1 MLYIYLTRFLLINL
15 LWLAFIPAHAQ
26 LDTQHW
32 MPPVWEPQANDPSNF
47 GGQSQPTQLVIS
59 TPFSETEVTVALTDG
74 TVVSTGTAEP
84 GSPLIV
90 PLDTVQGMTYE
101 AFTAEDDKGLI
112 ITSEQPVSVVYR
124 NISNRNQAL
133 ASLKGRF
140 ALGQDFR
147 AGTQTRVSDEKY
159 GFDDVHFISMMATED
174 NTTIT
179 IDAPAG
185 KVLGNGENT
194 ITLTLNRNQ
203 TYLVRNSNADIG
215 TVTDTGPYDPTPTSF
230 TLAQG
235 DNLLNNLAGTHVT
248 ADKPIAVMSG
258 GQHLR
263 FPKLETTAPDE
274 PVKPDADA
282 GIDQAMPLRSG
293 IYNIIGTEYIVAR
306 GGTQRNENVP
316 NDPDDPT
323 DYAIV
328 IGTAPNTEVRV
339 DGTLEV
345 TIGEGDIYEYTL
357 PGGRLALDQPHYIQ
371 TSAPTYVYHFSG
383 LKNHELGMS
392 IVPPIDC
399 AGSQYLSFNRFGGA
413 NDENRIHIFAPVAA
427 FAEPTSLTI
436 NGQPYTDFEGGA
448 FDGELLDV
456 PEIAWQ
462 TFSFAYPD
470 GQQPNV
476 IVRSG
481 EYFHLAVVVGGPLP
495 TASSVGAPGG
505 TYAFLS
511 NFARKV
517 DVLDPD
523 ENFPTARYVADTVLQ
538 GDSVTHCLL
547 LASCRDIYQIDSIQ
561 TTPNTGRAYPQAEPG
576 EPNDTCLV
584 YVPRTDYLGNDTI
597 TVFVSNE
604 LGVQGKV
611 DLVFHVN
618 GFPAA
623 VADTVVISVNEV
635 ASGNLLANDRNV
647 EVGEV
652 ATLVPDQDVS
662 NGTLVLNPD
671 GTFTYTPNAGFQ
683 GEDQFTYQVCDD
695 LEPDSCSS
703 AEVLI
708 LVGPFIE
715 DVLKPGTEDQPV
727 TFTTEDFAE
736 AFTDGTRPL
745 STIRIESL
753 PATGT
758 LTLDGAPVTAG
769 QAIPADAIANL
780 TFTPA
785 LNSTDTVRFQWNGS
799 SDGTIYA
806 LEPANV
812 IIPIEPVVD
821 GVFSAEDTTL
831 TVDRNVAFTANLN
844 NSINDPE
851 GLGYTFTTT
860 PVTAPQQGT
869 ATLTDDGILTYTSTG
884 SFLGTDSLVYE
895 VCTNTDPP
903 VCDQATVTFIVVV
916 PEGDETDT
924 DGDGIP
930 DGEEVGP
937 DPANPQDSDGDGI
950 PDYLDPLEREL
961 LIYDGFAPGRGDDVW
976 VIEGITNPQYIN
988 NNVKIY
994 NRWGNLVYE
1003 TDSYNNADR
1012 AWTGEANVS
1021 TILGVNEVPDGT
1033 YFYIINLGNNEPPRT
1048 GYVVLV
1054 R

>member
-1 MLYIYLTRFLLINL
+1 MLQTYLTRFLLINL
-15 LWLAFIPAHAQ
+15 LWLAFIPAYAQ

-32 MPPVWEPQANDPSNF
+32 MPPVWEPQANGPSNF

-59 TPFSETEVTVALTDG
+59 TPFSETEVTVTLTDG

-215 TVTDTGPYDPTPTSF
+215 TVTDPGPYDPTPTSF

-248 ADKPIAVMSG
+248 SDKPITVMSG

-263 FPKLETTAPDE
+263 FPEAPVTPPDD
-274 PVKPDADA
+274 PIKPDADA
-282 GIDQAMPLRSG
+282 GIDQIVPVTSG
-293 IYNIIGTEYIVAR
+293 IYPMLGTDYIVVR
-306 GGTQRNENVP
+306 GGTQRDEGE
-316 NDPDDPT
+316 DSDLEDIT
-323 DYAIV
+323 DYAII
-328 IGTAPNTEVRV
+328 IGTEANTEITI
-339 DGTLEV
+339 DEIPIF
-345 TIGEGDIYEYTL
+345 TIGEGEIYEYTL
-357 PGGRLALDQPHYIQ
+357 PGGRDALGEPHHIR
-371 TSAPTYVYHFSG
+371 TSAPAYVYHFSG
-383 LKNHELGMS
+383 LSNHELGMS
-392 IVPPIDC
+392 IVPSIDC
-399 AGSQYLSFNRFGGA
+399 AGSQYLSFNRFGSPD
-413 NDENRIHIFAPVAA
+413 DENRIHIMAPAAA
-427 FAEPTSLTI
+427 FEASDPLTI
-436 NGQPYTDFEGGA
+436 NGQPYTDFDATSQDIDAVGWSTIS
-448 FDGELLDV
+448 FD
-456 PEIAWQ
+456 
-462 TFSFAYPD
+462 YPATLP
-470 GQQPNV
+470 PNV
-476 IVRSG
+476 IVQSS
-481 EYFHLAVVVGGPLP
+481 EYFHLAAVVGGPLP

-584 YVPRTDYLGNDTI
+584 YVPRTDYLGNDTV

-604 LGVQGKV
+604 LGIPGKV
-611 DLVFHVN
+611 DLIFHIN
-618 GFPAA
+618 GFPVA
-623 VADTVVISVNEV
+623 VADTVAISVDGV
-635 ASGNLLANDRNV
+635 ASGNVLTNDRNV

-683 GEDQFTYQVCDD
+683 GEDQFTYQICDD

-703 AEVLI
+703 AVVLI
-708 LVGPFIE
+708 LVGPFVE

-727 TFTTEDFAE
+727 TFAIDDFAQ
-736 AFTDGTRPL
+736 AFTDGTRSL

-806 LEPANV
+806 LEPADV

-821 GVFSAEDTTL
+821 GVFNAEDTTL
-831 TVDRNVAFTANLN
+831 TVDRNVAFTADLN
-844 NSINDPE
+844 GSVNDPE
-851 GLGYTFTTT
+851 DLGYTFTTT

-869 ATLTDDGILTYTSTG
+869 ATLTDDGTLTYTSTG

-895 VCTNTDPP
+895 VCINTDPP
-903 VCDQATVTFIVVV
+903 VCDQATATFIVVV

-950 PDYLDPLEREL
+950 PDYLDPLERDL

-1021 TILGVNEVPDGT
+1021 TILGVSEVPDGT

>member
-1 MLYIYLTRFLLINL
+1 MQQIYLTRFLLINL
-15 LWLAFIPAHAQ
+15 LWLVLIPAHAQ

-59 TPFSETEVTVALTDG
+59 TPFSETEVTVTLTDG

-84 GSPLIV
+84 GNPLIV
-90 PLDTVQGMTYE
+90 SLDTVQGMTYE

-112 ITSEQPVSVVYR
+112 ITSVLPVSVVYR
-124 NISNRNQAL
+124 NLSSRNQAL
-133 ASLKGRF
+133 ASLKGNF
-140 ALGQDFR
+140 ALGENFWV
-147 AGTQTRVSDEKY
+147 GSQTRVSDAKY
-159 GFDDVHFISMMATED
+159 GYDDVHFVSVMATED

-179 IDAPAG
+179 LTAPPT
-185 KVLGNGENT
+185 KQFGNGDNS
-194 ITLTLNRNQ
+194 ITVTLNRNQ
-203 TYLVRNSNADIG
+203 TYLVRNSN
-215 TVTDTGPYDPTPTSF
+215 DPSVSTFEDPSGF
-230 TLAQG
+230 TLAEG
-235 DNLLNNLAGTHVT
+235 DNKLNNLAGTHVT
-248 ADKPIAVMSG
+248 SDKPIAVMGG

-263 FPKLETTAPDE
+263 FPEAPLTPPDN
-274 PVKPDADA
+274 PIKPDADA
-282 GIDQAMPLRSG
+282 GIDQIVPVISG
-293 IYNIIGTEYIVAR
+293 IYPLLGTDYIVVR
-306 GGTQRNENVP
+306 GGTQRDESADS
-316 NDPDDPT
+316 DPDDIT
-323 DYAIV
+323 DYAII
-328 IGTAPNTEVRV
+328 IGTEANTEITI
-339 DGTLEV
+339 DEV
-345 TIGEGDIYEYTL
+345 PIFTIGEGEIYEYTL
-357 PGGRLALDQPHYIQ
+357 PGGRDALGEPHHIR
-371 TSAPTYVYHFSG
+371 TSAPAYVYHVSG
-383 LKNHELGMS
+383 LSNHELGMS
-392 IVPPIDC
+392 IVPSIDC
-399 AGSQYLSFNRFGGA
+399 AGSQYLSFNRFGSPD
-413 NDENRIHIFAPVAA
+413 DENRIHIMAPAAA
-427 FAEPTSLTI
+427 FTAPDPLTI
-436 NGQPYTDFEGGA
+436 NGLPYSDFDTTPQDIDEVGWSTIS
-448 FDGELLDV
+448 FD
-456 PEIAWQ
+456 
-462 TFSFAYPD
+462 YPATLP
-470 GQQPNV
+470 PNV
-476 IVRSG
+476 IVRSS
-481 EYFHLAVVVGGPLP
+481 EFFHLAVVVGGPLP

-523 ENFPTARYVADTVLQ
+523 ENFPTPRYVADTVLQ

-561 TTPNTGRAYPQAEPG
+561 TTPNTGRAYPQGEPG

-604 LGVQGKV
+604 LGVPGKV
-611 DLVFHVN
+611 DLIFHVN
-618 GFPAA
+618 GFPFA
-623 VADTVVISVNEV
+623 VADTVAISVDEV
-635 ASGNLLANDRNV
+635 ASGNVLDNDRSV
-647 EVGEV
+647 EAGEPV
-652 ATLVPDQDVS
+652 TLVTDQDVS
-662 NGTLVLNPD
+662 NGTLVLNSD

-695 LEPDSCSS
+695 LLPDSCSS

-708 LVGPFIE
+708 RVGPFVE

-727 TFTTEDFAE
+727 TFATEDFVE
-736 AFTDGTRPL
+736 NFTDGTRDL

-753 PATGT
+753 PTTGT
-758 LTLDGAPVTAG
+758 LTLSGAPVTAG
-769 QAIPADAIANL
+769 QAIPANAIENL
-780 TFTPA
+780 IFTPA

-812 IIPIEPVVD
+812 IIPLEPVVD

-831 TVDRNVAFTANLN
+831 TVDRNVTFTADLN
-844 NSINDPE
+844 GSVNDPE

-869 ATLTDDGILTYTSTG
+869 ATLADDGTLTYTSTG

-916 PEGDETDT
+916 SEGDETDT

-930 DGEEVGP
+930 DSEEVGP
-937 DPANPQDSDGDGI
+937 DPANPQDTDGDGI

-976 VIEGITNPQYIN
+976 VIEGITNPQYAN
-988 NNVKIY
+988 NNVKVY
-994 NRWGNLVYE
+994 NRWGNLIYE
-1003 TDSYNNADR
+1003 TDDYNNADR
-1012 AWTGEANVS
+1012 AWTGNANVS
-1021 TILGVNEVPDGT
+1021 TLGDSEVPDGT
-1033 YFYIINLGNNEPPRT
+1033 YFYIINLGNNKPPRT